1 MKIIHTPVR
10 ISTTGG
16 VENYV
21 RCLSKELAAVGH
33 EVGVICSDR
42 SDGQN
47 IPDCIDVKSLRFIGK
62 VANTDIT
69 PSLPL
74 QLLREDFDIL
84 HTHIPTPWSAD
95 WSALASM
102 LKEKPLVLTYH
113 NDIVG
118 KGLMDY
124 VANLYNHSALKILL
138 RTTDRIII
146 ARNENRS
153 HQIKNYVD
161 KIKVIPIGVD
171 TKAFEPIDVE
181 LLGDIFFLGILDEFH
196 MYKGLDILL
205 GALKIVKGGHP
216 HVKLLVGG
224 SGALACYYTD
234 LAKRLGLH
242 ENVEFLGFV
251 PGDALKKYYNGCKIF
266 VLPSTDPAQEGF
278 GIVLLEAMACGRPV
292 IATDI
297 AGAAEDIKKSSAG
310 LVVGRKSEVELAKA
324 ILFLLDNEDF
334 AAEMGS
340 SARRLVEE
348 KYSWKMVAHQTE
360 KVYRELV

>member
-10 ISTTGG
+10 IFTTGG

-42 SDGQN
+42 SDGQS
-47 IPDCIDVKSLRFIGK
+47 IPDCIDVKPLKFIGK

-138 RTTDRIII
+138 RTADRIII

-153 HQIKNYVD
+153 HKIKNYVD
-161 KIKVIPIGVD
+161 KIRVIPIGVD

-181 LLGDIFFLGILDEFH
+181 LLGDIFFLGIMDEFH

-205 GALKIVKGGHP
+205 KALKIVKVGYP

-224 SGALACYYTD
+224 SGALSCYYND

-251 PGDALKKYYNGCKIF
+251 PGDALKKHYNGCKIF

-278 GIVLLEAMACGRPV
+278 GIVLLEAMSCGRPV